1 MQGYLSFGDVEKEL
15 LRVQYQSFADA
26 ILRIDYS
33 EGFLADQFCIPVKE
47 NRQRILTTL
56 PDSSKYSFGL

>member
-15 LRVQYQSFADA
+15 LRVQHQSVAKA
-26 ILRIDYS
+26 ILRVYYS
-33 EGFLADQFCIPVKE
+33 EGSLTDQFCIPVKE